1 VRAATNGGRLVAM
14 VLMLCGIGFVAVL
27 TATVAAHFVEN
38 DGESVTE
45 ELHRLNERLERIEQL
60 LASAGRDE
68 AARQSTWVSGRPSE
82 QDTLDF
88 IDNVAG
94 TRGWE

>member
-1 VRAATNGGRLVAM
+1 M

-27 TATVAAHFVEN
+27 TATVAAQFVEN

-68 AARQSTWVSGRPSE
+68 AARRQSALVSGR
-82 QDTLDF
+82 D
-88 IDNVAG
+88 V
-94 TRGWE
+94 